1 LTFYLL
7 AFTFIMSTLSD
18 AKCRWCRRAGRKLF
32 LKGAKCNSAKC
43 VLVSRNYP
51 PGIHGGKKQRGKAS
65 EYSLELAEK
74 QKAKRLYGL
83 REKQF
88 RLMFE
93 RAGRQ
98 GDAGEHLLKMLET
111 RLDNV
116 IYRFGLAVSRA
127 EARQMVGHGMFTVN
141 GRLVNIPSY
150 QVKAGDVVA
159 IKKNK
164 RQKKTF
170 ANLAD
175 KLKRVEVPGWLYFK
189 ADELEGKVLH
199 APSLDEVDR
208 TINIQAI
215 VEFYSK

>member
-1 LTFYLL
+1 
-7 AFTFIMSTLSD
+7 MSTLSD
-18 AKCRWCRRAGRKLF
+18 AKCRWCRKAGKKLM
-32 LKGAKCNSAKC
+32 LKGEKCNSPKC
-43 VLVSRNYP
+43 TLVSRNYP
-51 PGIHGGKKQRGKAS
+51 AGMHGTKKQRGKAS
-65 EYSLELAEK
+65 QYSQQLAEK
-74 QKAKRLYGL
+74 QKAKRMYGM

-93 RAGRQ
+93 RAGRK
-98 GDAGEHLLKMLET
+98 GDAGEHLLQMLET

-116 IYRFGLAVSRA
+116 IYRLGLAVSRA

-141 GRLVNIPSY
+141 NKLVDIPSY
-150 QVKAGDVVA
+150 QVRAGDVIA

-170 ANLAD
+170 TNLAD

-189 ADELEGKVLH
+189 AEDMEGKVLH
-199 APSLDEVDR
+199 APSADDVDKS
-208 TINIQAI
+208 INISAV